1 MLKNNLELDIKVKA
15 VQAQMTQAK
24 LAQAIGIT
32 PSYANR
38 IIKNNEN
45 LINKTFIKI
54 LETLGYDILLTYV
67 KRDDSADS
75 TTA

>member
-24 LAQAIGIT
+24 LANAIGIT

-38 IIKNNEN
+38 LIKNNEN
-45 LINKTFIKI
+45 LVNNTFIKI

-67 KRDDSADS
+67 KRDDSNIS
-75 TTA
+75 ETV

>member
-15 VQAQMTQAK
+15 VQAQMTQAR
-24 LAQAIGIT
+24 LASAIGIT

-38 IIKNNEN
+38 LIKNNEN
-45 LINKTFIKI
+45 LVNKTFIKI

-67 KRDDSADS
+67 KRDES
-75 TTA
+75 TEPEAV

>member
-24 LAQAIGIT
+24 LASAIGIT

-38 IIKNNEN
+38 LIKNNEN
-45 LINKTFIKI
+45 LVNKTFIKI

-67 KRDDSADS
+67 KRDDELSSKA
-75 TTA
+75 A

>member
-24 LAQAIGIT
+24 LAAEIGIT

-38 IIKNNEN
+38 LIKNNEN
-45 LINKTFIKI
+45 LVNKTFIKI

-67 KRDDSADS
+67 KREERDPQLES
-75 TTA
+75 

>member
-15 VQAQMTQAK
+15 VQAQMTQAR
-24 LAQAIGIT
+24 LAAEIGIT

-38 IIKNNEN
+38 LIKNNEN
-45 LINKTFIKI
+45 LVNKTFIKI

-67 KRDDSADS
+67 KREDQIPQTES
-75 TTA
+75 

>member
-15 VQAQMTQAK
+15 VEAQMTQAK

>member
-24 LAQAIGIT
+24 LASAIGIT

-38 IIKNNEN
+38 LIKNNEN
-45 LINKTFIKI
+45 LVNKTFVKI

-67 KRDDSADS
+67 KRDDELSSKA
-75 TTA
+75 A

>member
-24 LAQAIGIT
+24 LANAIGIT

-38 IIKNNEN
+38 LIKNNEN
-45 LINKTFIKI
+45 LVNKTFIKI

-67 KRDDSADS
+67 KRDDSNIS
-75 TTA
+75 ETV

>member
-1 MLKNNLELDIKVKA
+1 MLKNNLDLDIKVKA

>member
-67 KRDDSADS
+67 KRDNSADS